1 MKRLKTF
8 ATYLVVF
15 ILFFV
20 LSRVL
25 IFIGLNN
32 TYDNISLKGS
42 TPQGVSISSAKA
54 TSVNGE
60 IRGKIS
66 SEELNSKHLKFN
78 FYTDIDTLAGSY
90 YITPSELENGNFE
103 FYFKLNY
110 IESYSIE
117 ITDEKPETVVSESFS
132 PEKYENH
139 VVLTSLIL
147 LIFL

>member
-8 ATYLVVF
+8 AKYILWLV
-15 ILFFV
+15 LFFV
-20 LSRVL
+20 FSRVI

-32 TYDNISLKGS
+32 TYNSIDIKGDI
-42 TPQGVSISSAKA
+42 PQGITINSAKS

-60 IRGKIS
+60 IEGSVSNELS
-66 SEELNSKHLKFN
+66 SKYIKFN
-78 FYTDIDTLAGSY
+78 FYTDIDSLAGSY

-117 ITDEKPETVVSESFS
+117 LTDEKPETVQLDSFS
-132 PEKYENH
+132 KQEFTGYA
-139 VVLTSLIL
+139 IL
-147 LIFL
+147 SALFILMFI

>member
-8 ATYLVVF
+8 AIYALLI

-20 LSRVL
+20 FSRIM

-32 TYDNISLKGS
+32 TYNSISLKGS

-60 IRGKIS
+60 IKGTIS
-66 SEELNSKHLKFN
+66 KELTSKYVKFN
-78 FYTDIDTLAGSY
+78 FYSDIDTLMGSY
-90 YITPSELENGNFE
+90 YLTTSELENGDFE

-117 ITDEKPETVVSESFS
+117 MTDEKPEPVHLDDFSSEQFKGYVIISAL
-132 PEKYENH
+132 
-139 VVLTSLIL
+139 VLLM
-147 LIFL
+147 FL

>member
-8 ATYLVVF
+8 AIYLLVLV
-15 ILFFV
+15 LFFIF
-20 LSRVL
+20 SRIL

-32 TYDNISLKGS
+32 TYKNIEIKQPIPEGL
-42 TPQGVSISSAKA
+42 SISSAKA

-60 IRGKIS
+60 VKGKI
-66 SEELNSKHLKFN
+66 SEELNSKYVKFN

-110 IESYSIE
+110 IKSYSIE
-117 ITDEKPETVVSESFS
+117 LTDEEPEILHSDSFS
-132 PEKYENH
+132 LQEFKGY
-139 VVLTSLIL
+139 LIVSAL
-147 LIFL
+147 LALMFI